1 MPRQQRP
8 PASSPAVQ
16 PPAKRRGC
24 LYYAGMGLL
33 AFLAIS
39 VCGAIANIVN
49 PRTPASPAPERAAVL
64 DVSQETP
71 ATPAPAEPSP
81 AAAIIAATAT
91 IAPPTATQSSPTA
104 TPAPAIFGSDLAAWV
119 ASYGKPTERVGYQV
133 FGPWEILLLGD
144 QVRHIERIYDPPVP
158 VADALAAAATLLPAD
173 AILQRTYSPD
183 GSPEVIVDLYTS
195 ASLAARLPADAWRG
209 GEPGQFVVI
218 HHAYPEEER
227 RIIIAAGNNATGGE
241 PPTSTPPQATATPTP
256 PIIGAVVGENANLRS
271 GPGTDYAVVGGAV
284 AGDQIAP
291 VGRNIAGD
299 WLQLANGA
307 WIAAALVLNPPGDLP
322 VTAAAPVVAT
332 SAAAAPIEAQPN
344 AFTCVGGCAIPPDSS
359 CAIKGNVNS
368 KGELIYHMPGWRDYN
383 RTDIKPEEGDRWF
396 CTPEEAQNAGFRAP
410 LNP

>member
-1 MPRQQRP
+1 MPRNKRQPAPP
-8 PASSPAVQ
+8 PATATPIQ
-16 PPAKRRGC
+16 KRHGC

-49 PRTPASPAPERAAVL
+49 PRTPASPAPGRAAVL
-64 DVSQETP
+64 DVSQETS

-91 IAPPTATQSSPTA
+91 NTQVAPTATQPQASATNTPALPTATQPQAIATNTPAPPTATQ
-104 TPAPAIFGSDLAAWV
+104 
-119 ASYGKPTERVGYQV
+119 
-133 FGPWEILLLGD
+133 
-144 QVRHIERIYDPPVP
+144 
-158 VADALAAAATLLPAD
+158 
-173 AILQRTYSPD
+173 
-183 GSPEVIVDLYTS
+183 
-195 ASLAARLPADAWRG
+195 
-209 GEPGQFVVI
+209 
-218 HHAYPEEER
+218 
-227 RIIIAAGNNATGGE
+227 
-241 PPTSTPPQATATPTP
+241 PQATATNTPAP

-291 VGRNIAGD
+291 VGRNSAGD

-332 SAAAAPIEAQPN
+332 TAAAAPIEAQPN
-344 AFTCVGGCAIPPDSS
+344 AFTCVGGCAIPPDPS

-368 KGELIYHMPGWRDYN
+368 KKELIYHMPGWRDYN

-396 CTPEEAQNAGFRAP
+396 CTAEEAQAAGFRAP
-410 LNP
+410 QNP